1 MITLDNV
8 ITFDTFTHDS
18 AVKVNVMDK
27 EDNGMMDYDE
37 GRNDKDIVNDDVITF
52 GASTC
57 D

>member
-37 GRNDKDIVNDDVITF
+37 DRNDKDIDYFWRFNM
-52 GASTC
+52 
-57 D
+57 

>member
-18 AVKVNVMDK
+18 AVKVNVLDK

-37 GRNDKDIVNDDVITF
+37 GRNDKDIVNDNVITF

>member
-37 GRNDKDIVNDDVITF
+37 GRNDKDIVNDNVITF

>member
-1 MITLDNV
+1 M
-8 ITFDTFTHDS
+8 ITFDNFTHDS
-18 AVKVNVMDK
+18 AVKENVMDK

-37 GRNDKDIVNDDVITF
+37 GRNDKDIVNDNVITF

>member
-8 ITFDTFTHDS
+8 ITFDTFTHDL

-37 GRNDKDIVNDDVITF
+37 GRNDKDIVNDNVITF